1 MGERV
6 IQAENLSRVYR
17 VRVGQEIFFRR
28 IISNQFRE
36 IRAVDRISFEVERGE
51 TVGFIGPNGAGKST
65 TIKMMTGILVPTDGS
80 VKVLGK
86 EPYRYRKDNAMKIG
100 VVFGQ
105 RTQLWWDLPLS
116 DTFRLLKSM
125 YRIPDLVYKRNMEL
139 FMEELDLRAFFQQPV
154 RQLSLGQRMRGEIA
168 AAMLHDPEIL
178 FLDEPTIGLDVLV
191 KQQLR
196 GFIRSMNREKNVTM
210 ILTTHDMKDV
220 EDLCQRIVLINGGK
234 IVLDM
239 PVSEVRDRFCQS
251 HDVFITF
258 AREPGML
265 ACPDGC
271 EIIPRGK
278 LEYVFR
284 VDHHKIRI
292 SDFIARYLAEYEVQ
306 DISIQGMEIEE
317 IVRRLYQG
325 RAAV

>member
-139 FMEELDLRAFFQQPV
+139 FMEELDLRASFQQPV

-251 HDVFITF
+251 HDVVITF

>member
-1 MGERV
+1 M
-6 IQAENLSRVYR
+6 
-17 VRVGQEIFFRR
+17 
-28 IISNQFRE
+28 ISNQFRE
-36 IRAVDRISFEVERGE
+36 IRAVDRISFDVERGE

-196 GFIRSMNREKNVTM
+196 DFIRRVNREKNVTM

-220 EDLCQRIVLINGGK
+220 EELCRRIVLINGGK
-234 IVLDM
+234 LVLDM
-239 PVSEVRDRFCQS
+239 PVSEVKDRFRQS
-251 HDVFITF
+251 HDVVITF
-258 AREPGML
+258 AREPGAL

-284 VDHHKIRI
+284 VDHEKIRI
-292 SDFIARYLAEYEVQ
+292 SDFIAGYLAEYEIQ

>member
-251 HDVFITF
+251 HDVVITF

-265 ACPDGC
+265 DCPDGC
-271 EIIPRGK
+271 EIIPR
-278 LEYVFR
+278 
-284 VDHHKIRI
+284 
-292 SDFIARYLAEYEVQ
+292 
-306 DISIQGMEIEE
+306 
-317 IVRRLYQG
+317 
-325 RAAV
+325 

>member
-251 HDVFITF
+251 HDVVITF

-271 EIIPRGK
+271 EISPRGK

>member
-17 VRVGQEIFFRR
+17 VRVGQENFFRR

-36 IRAVDRISFEVERGE
+36 IRAVDRISFDVERGE

-116 DTFRLLKSM
+116 DTFRLLKSL

-139 FMEELDLRAFFQQPV
+139 FMEELDLRTFFQQPV

-251 HDVFITF
+251 HDVVITF

-292 SDFIARYLAEYEVQ
+292 SDFIATWQNMRFR
-306 DISIQGMEIEE
+306 IFPSRGW
-317 IVRRLYQG
+317 R
-325 RAAV
+325 

>member
-36 IRAVDRISFEVERGE
+36 IRAVDRISFDVERGE

-251 HDVFITF
+251 HDVVITF

-306 DISIQGMEIEE
+306 DISLQGMEIEE
-317 IVRRLYQG
+317 TVRRLYQG

>member
-36 IRAVDRISFEVERGE
+36 IRAVARISFDVERGE

-139 FMEELDLRAFFQQPV
+139 FMEELDLRTFFQQPV

-251 HDVFITF
+251 HDVVITF

>member
-1 MGERV
+1 
-6 IQAENLSRVYR
+6 
-17 VRVGQEIFFRR
+17 
-28 IISNQFRE
+28 
-36 IRAVDRISFEVERGE
+36 
-51 TVGFIGPNGAGKST
+51 
-65 TIKMMTGILVPTDGS
+65 
-80 VKVLGK
+80 
-86 EPYRYRKDNAMKIG
+86 
-100 VVFGQ
+100 
-105 RTQLWWDLPLS
+105 
-116 DTFRLLKSM
+116 
-125 YRIPDLVYKRNMEL
+125 
-139 FMEELDLRAFFQQPV
+139 
-154 RQLSLGQRMRGEIA
+154 MRGEIA

-210 ILTTHDMKDV
+210 ILTTHDMKD
-220 EDLCQRIVLINGGK
+220 LCQRIVLINGGK

-251 HDVFITF
+251 HDVVITF
-258 AREPGML
+258 ACEPGML